1 MDIRRLQYFLAIAE
15 EGQITKAA
23 KRLHM
28 AQPPLSQQLKL
39 LEIELG
45 VQLIERTDR
54 RNIKLTDAGQLLRNR
69 AGEILTLVDQTVT
82 ELKELR
88 RGLPKTLYVGISPT
102 WDTPFLPD
110 QISNFRKHYP
120 DINFQLHEGEPDR
133 MEELLGHKDIEIAIT
148 RFPADLKT
156 YATLGLADEGF
167 VAAFTPTPKD
177 TLPTNYVRLGE
188 LADKP
193 FIIHR
198 KHNSL
203 VKYCQQIGLESN
215 IRCQHSD
222 IRSMLAWANTG
233 LGIAIVPK
241 SAINLIADHTLIV
254 KEIIDPPLRT
264 TPTALIWLGTHSLS
278 PSARYFIDQFTK
290 PANI

>member
-39 LEIELG
+39 LETELG

-69 AGEILTLVDQTVT
+69 AEEILSLVTQTVA
-82 ELKELR
+82 ELQDLR
-88 RGLPKTLYVGISPT
+88 NPLQKTLYVGISPT

-110 QISNFRKHYP
+110 QLSSFRKCYP
-120 DINFQLHEGEPDR
+120 DINFHLCEAESTPI
-133 MEELLGHKDIEIAIT
+133 EELLLQKKIELAIA
-148 RFPADLKT
+148 RFPSDLKT
-156 YATLGLADEGF
+156 YATIRLSDEAF
-167 VAAFTPTPKD
+167 IAAFCPTSSD
-177 TLPTNYVRLGE
+177 IFPTNYLRLRE

-193 FIIHR
+193 LIIHR
-198 KHNSL
+198 KHESL
-203 VKYCQQIGLESN
+203 LNYCQQLGLEPN

-233 LGIAIVPK
+233 LGVAIVPK
-241 SAINLIADHTLIV
+241 SAVSLIFDHNLII

-264 TPTALIWLGTHSLS
+264 TPTALIWLQNNPLS
-278 PSARYFIDQFTK
+278 APARHFIDQFAKTTGG
-290 PANI
+290 